1 VRGPAFLCAGPVPRT
16 TLNNPRVDLGLLVGR
31 WDDVVVQGRADPQR
45 EILDVESVAG
55 HLLPAGG
62 MFAFLAGHRRELFPD
77 ELFADLFPSRRG
89 RPSIPADVVAS
100 VIVLQTLHGLSD
112 SEAVEAVTFDL
123 RWKAACGLAV
133 TAPGFHPTVLTYWR
147 RRLADSARPR
157 RIFEVVGQ
165 VVAQTGVL
173 AGKTRRALDS
183 TVLDDAVATQDTV
196 TQLIAAIRRI
206 ARDLPGAATVIAE
219 HCSAHDYRE
228 PGKPAIAWNDPE
240 ARARLVD
247 ALVCDAHR
255 LLGHLP
261 EQELGPAATEAVG
274 LLALVAGQDVEPAE
288 GSDGTDGRWR
298 IARKVAPDR
307 VISTVDP
314 EARHAHK
321 TRARHQDGYKAH
333 VKVEPDTGLITG
345 CALTPASGPE
355 HSDAAVGIEMLAEE
369 TDPVQVLADS
379 AYGTGELLAAAA
391 DGGHTA
397 IIKPWPLRPAVEGGF
412 TLDDFTVDADAG
424 TVTCPNGLTTRITR
438 TRTAVFGARCRDCPL
453 QARCTTSA
461 RGRKLTLHPHDA
473 VQRAH
478 RERAQAPEFQ
488 TIYRRHRPMVERSIS
503 WLVAGGNRRLRFVGT
518 RRNDLWLHH
527 RVAALN
533 LRRLLTL
540 GLTRNDGTWAI
551 STA

>member
-1 VRGPAFLCAGPVPRT
+1 
-16 TLNNPRVDLGLLVGR
+16 
-31 WDDVVVQGRADPQR
+31 
-45 EILDVESVAG
+45 
-55 HLLPAGG
+55 
-62 MFAFLAGHRRELFPD
+62 LFPD

-147 RRLADSARPR
+147 RRLADSERPR
-157 RIFEVVGQ
+157 RIFDAVRQ

-173 AGKTRRALDS
+173 TGKTRRALDS

-196 TQLIAAIRRI
+196 TQLIAAIRRVG
-206 ARDLPGAATVIAE
+206 RDVPGAAAVIAE
-219 HCSAHDYRE
+219 RCAAHDYRD
-228 PGKPAIAWNDPE
+228 PGKPAIAWNDPD

-247 ALVCDAHR
+247 ALVSDAHR

-261 EQELGPAATEAVG
+261 EQELGPAAAEAVG

-298 IARKVAPDR
+298 IARRVVPER

-321 TRARHQDGYKAH
+321 TRQRRQDGYKAH

-345 CALTPASGPE
+345 CALTPAAGPE
-355 HSDAAVGIEMLAEE
+355 HSDAAVGIELLADEP
-369 TDPVQVLADS
+369 DPVQVLGDS
-379 AYGTGELLAAAA
+379 AYGTGELLAAAT

-397 IIKPWPLRPAVEGGF
+397 IIKPWPLRPAVAGGF
-412 TLDDFTVDADAG
+412 TLDEFTVDEAAG
-424 TVTCPNGLTTRITR
+424 TVTCPNQVTRAITG
-438 TRTAVFGARCRDCPL
+438 TRAVIFGVACRDCPFRD
-453 QARCTTSA
+453 RCTTSA
-461 RGRKLTLHPHDA
+461 TGRTLRLHPHDA
-473 VQRAH
+473 LQRAH
-478 RERAQAPEFQ
+478 RARAQDPAFRAV
-488 TIYRRHRPMVERSIS
+488 YRQHRPMVERSIA
-503 WLVAGGNRRLRFVGT
+503 WLVAGGNRRLRYLGT
-518 RRNDLWLHH
+518 QLNDLWLHH
-527 RVAALN
+527 RAAALN

-540 GLTRNDGTWAI
+540 GLTRSGGSWAV
-551 STA
+551 TAT